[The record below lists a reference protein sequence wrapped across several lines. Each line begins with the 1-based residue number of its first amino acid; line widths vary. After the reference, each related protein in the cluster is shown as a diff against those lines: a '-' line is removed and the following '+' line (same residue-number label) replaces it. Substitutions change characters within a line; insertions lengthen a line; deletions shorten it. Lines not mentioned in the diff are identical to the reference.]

1 MKKPAKF
8 EVRFDEA
15 GDLRWILIAG
25 NGAELCRS
33 RDSYFKR
40 KNSERSV
47 DRLKEA
53 LQSIKDDD
61 IVEAVMAF
69 RETALKAYVVRGP
82 GRGRRVA

>member
-33 RDSYFKR
+33 RDAFVKR
-40 KNSERSV
+40 GNAERALE
-47 DRLKEA
+47 RLKAA
-53 LQSIKDDD
+53 LQQVKDDD
-61 IVEAVMAF
+61 IVDAVMAF

-82 GRGRRVA
+82 GRGRRAA